1 MSQLVKKVVVILS
14 ASLPFI
20 AYGQS
25 PVPVRETL
33 PESPVKSFNDVL
45 GFIDKALGWLFTLLL
60 VYATFMVLSAAYLY
74 LTSEG
79 DEKKVQ
85 DAHNKLLYA
94 AVGVAVAFLAR
105 GVVSFVQNFLGV
117 N

>member
-25 PVPVRETL
+25 PVPVRVL